1 MRERRVYVLGAGEP
15 LLFLC
20 FGLHAPEAATLE
32 EVSSFFPLLLFFFSI
47 ISTADGTINGD
58 QAKHTTSDQLL
69 LTLATLCKGEK
80 VCEVRFWNNAVKR
93 EIWQREIPRSKT

>member
-1 MRERRVYVLGAGEP
+1 MRERRVYVLGTGEP

-32 EVSSFFPLLLFFFSI
+32 EASSFFPI
-47 ISTADGTINGD
+47 ISTADGAINGD
-58 QAKHTTSDQLL
+58 QAKHITSDQLF

-80 VCEVRFWNNAVKR
+80 VCEVRF
-93 EIWQREIPRSKT
+93 